1 MGQPVPKKTR
11 IGLIVAAVVTVAV
24 ATVLLA
30 VLLTQLPGNNEGE
43 IGKRHLIRKYILSLM
58 ALF

>member
-1 MGQPVPKKTR
+1 MGKPVPKKTR
-11 IGLIVAAVVTVAV
+11 IGLIVAAVVIVAV

-43 IGKRHLIRKYILSLM
+43 IGKRI
-58 ALF
+58 